1 MLAGGGATAAVALT
15 GTGSGT
21 TPAST
26 PTTVAPTTP
35 TTTTPTTST
44 PTTTTPTMT
53 TPASELTGQTNP
65 TGGGGEVGLLLI
77 SRYVK
82 PNSVDDLDYFNHF
95 SFLSSIEALFGL
107 RRLGYARDPA
117 LPSFAKAQYNNYT
130 P

>member
-1 MLAGGGATAAVALT
+1 
-15 GTGSGT
+15 
-21 TPAST
+21 
-26 PTTVAPTTP
+26 
-35 TTTTPTTST
+35 
-44 PTTTTPTMT
+44 MT